1 MKKLLLLS
9 ALAFSAI
16 ASQAVTFNVTVM
28 DEEIQNGATVDA
40 KCLVVNEEEYMGMQF
55 VNYQLDPEVYASA
68 SEPTDVSIT
77 VTNYFIEH
85 PADQPN
91 LQFCWPLGSQ
101 CTTPG
106 YMGQPNPAVR
116 QGKLDG
122 NPQFLFIDSANWDDK
137 IEEGFTMSCDV
148 MIRSLANPS
157 DSFSFKLNMIYDPE
171 MLGVDGVEADD
182 APATYY
188 DIAGRRVYNPQKG
201 QLVIERRGAK
211 ATKRIL

>member
-9 ALAFSAI
+9 ALAFSAV
-16 ASQAVTFNVTVM
+16 ASQAVTFTVTVM

-40 KCLVVNEEEYMGMQF
+40 KCLVVNEEDFMGIHF
-55 VNYQLDPEVYASA
+55 INYALLPEVYASA
-68 SEPTDVSIT
+68 SETTEVVIVVKNTTEDYKPG
-77 VTNYFIEH
+77 FPEF
-85 PADQPN
+85 A
-91 LQFCWPLGSQ
+91 FCWPKE
-101 CTTPG
+101 CIPG
-106 YMGQPNPAVR
+106 IGVPGATGEATGFLRVEPSNLQIDSPGWDYLIEESFTLSCSVNIRSKANPA
-116 QGKLDG
+116 
-122 NPQFLFIDSANWDDK
+122 
-137 IEEGFTMSCDV
+137 
-148 MIRSLANPS
+148 